1 MVLEPIS
8 RQKGAAT
15 GRAGRGSA
23 EIFDSV
29 YNMIR
34 FKYRFGPQPLD
45 FVSNWSLTFQL
56 CRIGPQPFNHVSK

>member
-29 YNMIR
+29 YNMIIC
-34 FKYRFGPQPLD
+34 YGLIQNNGD
-45 FVSNWSLTFQL
+45 DSV
-56 CRIGPQPFNHVSK
+56 